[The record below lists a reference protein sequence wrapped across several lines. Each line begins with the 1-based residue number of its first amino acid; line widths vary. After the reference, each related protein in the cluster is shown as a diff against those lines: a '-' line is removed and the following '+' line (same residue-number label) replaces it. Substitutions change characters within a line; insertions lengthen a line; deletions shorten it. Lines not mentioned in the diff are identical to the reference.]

1 MANIADEPRANN
13 EERIKIMRTTTVVLR
28 IVTRLRHLT
37 NILTWAKPHV
47 KIRITN
53 PKVMSNHQHPFRL
66 LSIMIANATFAMIL
80 IIWQTLAHKK
90 ESINKMLK
98 QSFTQIKAF

>member
-1 MANIADEPRANN
+1 
-13 EERIKIMRTTTVVLR
+13 MRTTIVVLR

-37 NILTWAKPHV
+37 NILTWAKPHE
-47 KIRITN
+47 KIRIKN

-66 LSIMIANATFAMIL
+66 LITTIANVTFAMIL

-90 ESINKMLK
+90 ESINTMLK
-98 QSFTQIKAF
+98 QSYKLIKAL